1 MNTMTDLIYSKTS
14 KQLLE
19 LLGHYTTVTL
29 KNQKSIKGYLYTIDP
44 QSRNAV
50 LFDIKDQR
58 VLVIMNSSIQDLN
71 SKKLF
76 AYSSSFIY
84 LFIFLYFS

>member
-1 MNTMTDLIYSKTS
+1 MTDLFYSKTS

-19 LLGHYTTVTL
+19 LLGHYTVVTL
-29 KNQKSIKGYLYTIDP
+29 KNQKSVNGYLYTIDP
-44 QSRNAV
+44 QSRNVV

-58 VLVIMNSSIQDLN
+58 VLVAMDSSIQDLN
-71 SKKLF
+71 SNKRKI
-76 AYSSSFIY
+76 AYSSSFVY